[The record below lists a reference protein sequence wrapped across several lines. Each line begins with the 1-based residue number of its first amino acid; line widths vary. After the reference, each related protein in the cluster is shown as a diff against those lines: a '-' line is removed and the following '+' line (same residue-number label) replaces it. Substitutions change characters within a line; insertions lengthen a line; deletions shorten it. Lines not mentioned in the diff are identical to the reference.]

1 MSLHRRLCAV
11 LLLLTATTGYALG
24 QETAAPE
31 RPGARIVV
39 FRDSIHLERCDT
51 PPRFRGGDI
60 RRFERWIGRK
70 IEKIS
75 PRLAHESD
83 IPGRIVVSFVI
94 DTTGRLTQIE
104 ALQHPDRSLTDKVLR
119 ILEQS
124 PRWKPGLSGGRT
136 IPVEVLLPQYSHR
149 RP

>member
-11 LLLLTATTGYALG
+11 LLLLTATTGHALG

-31 RPGARIVV
+31 RPEARIVV

-51 PPRFRGGDI
+51 LPRFRGGDI

-75 PRLAHESD
+75 P
-83 IPGRIVVSFVI
+83 
-94 DTTGRLTQIE
+94 
-104 ALQHPDRSLTDKVLR
+104 PDWHTNPISR
-119 ILEQS
+119 
-124 PRWKPGLSGGRT
+124 GG
-136 IPVEVLLPQYSHR
+136 
-149 RP
+149 